1 MPETN
6 NKIPFSTTRLRIRKI
21 MRKPQGNKASFPA
34 ADFLPCDLKIW
45 IGKDSDFFLRSFC
58 HHRMILKIILAGN
71 ASTNIDG
78 VRYRLKPSDAVLY
91 FPMQTHSTETDESG
105 VFEYL
110 AITFV
115 AGRGSYETLDV
126 LKNRVFDPDPGN
138 SCLTDLLEAWI
149 ENRQVRAEFLLAELL
164 SGAVSRL
171 AVKADLPDCEFGD
184 MAEFIRKNCQGE
196 LSVKKIASEFDIST
210 QSVRR
215 IFRRNITGLTPAAL
229 IRRQKMILAEELLCK
244 TDFSL
249 QEIAEQCGFATAFS
263 FSRAFRRAYGTPPAS
278 YRKKSQ
284 LN

>member
-1 MPETN
+1 MSVSN
-6 NKIPFSTTRLRIRKI
+6 NKIPFSITLRKIRRI
-21 MRKPQGNKASFPA
+21 MRKPQENGVSFPA
-34 ADFLPCDLKIW
+34 VDFVPCDLKIW

-91 FPMQTHSTETDESG
+91 FPMQTHSTETDENG

-115 AGRGSYETLDV
+115 AGRGSYEALDV
-126 LKNRVFDPDPGN
+126 LKNRVFDPDPEN
-138 SCLTDLLEAWI
+138 HCLTDLLEAWI
-149 ENRQVRAEFLLAELL
+149 ENRQVRAEFLLTELL

-171 AVKADLPDCEFGD
+171 AVKAALPDGEFGD

-196 LSVKKIASEFDIST
+196 LSVKKIASEFDISP

-215 IFRRNITGLTPAAL
+215 IFKRNITGLTPAAL
-229 IRRQKMILAEELLCK
+229 IRRQKMILAEELLRR
-244 TDFSL
+244 TEFSL
-249 QEIAEQCGFATAFS
+249 SEIARQCGFATAFS
-263 FSRAFRRAYGTPPAS
+263 FSRAFRRAYGRPPAQ
-278 YRKKSQ
+278 YRKEH
-284 LN
+284 L

>member
-91 FPMQTHSTETDESG
+91 FPMQTHSTETEEDG

-110 AITFV
+110 AISFV
-115 AGRGSYETLDV
+115 AGMGDYEALDV
-126 LKNRVFDPDPGN
+126 LKNRVFHPDPENN
-138 SCLTDLLEAWI
+138 SLLELLEAWK
-149 ENRQVRAEFLLAELL
+149 ENRQARAAFLLAELL
-164 SGAVSRL
+164 SSAVFRL
-171 AVKADLPDCEFGD
+171 AEKVPASGGEFGD
-184 MAEFIRKNCQGE
+184 MAEYIRKNCTGDI
-196 LSVKKIASEFDIST
+196 SVKKIASEFDISP

-215 IFRRNITGLTPAAL
+215 IFKRNITGLTPAAL
-229 IRRQKMILAEELLCK
+229 IRHQKMILAEELLRR
-244 TDFSL
+244 TEFSL

>member
-1 MPETN
+1 MSVSN
-6 NKIPFSTTRLRIRKI
+6 NKIPFSTTLRKIRRI
-21 MRKPQGNKASFPA
+21 MRKPQESRVSFPA
-34 ADFLPCDLKIW
+34 VDFVPCDLKIW

-91 FPMQTHSTETDESG
+91 FPMQTHSTETDENG

-115 AGRGSYETLDV
+115 AGRGSYEALDV
-126 LKNRVFDPDPGN
+126 LKNRVFDPDPEN
-138 SCLTDLLEAWI
+138 RCLTDLLEAWI
-149 ENRQVRAEFLLAELL
+149 ENRQVRAEFLLTELL

-171 AVKADLPDCEFGD
+171 AVKADLPDGEFGD

-196 LSVKKIASEFDIST
+196 LSVKKIASEFDISP

-215 IFRRNITGLTPAAL
+215 IFKRNITGLTPAAL
-229 IRRQKMILAEELLCK
+229 IRRQKMILAEELLRR
-244 TDFSL
+244 TEFSL
-249 QEIAEQCGFATAFS
+249 PEIARQCGFATAFS
-263 FSRAFRRAYGTPPAS
+263 FSRAFRRAYGRPPAQ
-278 YRKKSQ
+278 YRKEH
-284 LN
+284 L

>member
-1 MPETN
+1 MSVSN
-6 NKIPFSTTRLRIRKI
+6 NKIPFSTTLRKI
-21 MRKPQGNKASFPA
+21 RRIMLTPQESGVSFPA
-34 ADFLPCDLKIW
+34 ADFVPCDLKIW

-115 AGRGSYETLDV
+115 AGRGSYEALDV

-149 ENRQVRAEFLLAELL
+149 KNRQVRAEFLLAELL

-171 AVKADLPDCEFGD
+171 AVKADRSDCEFGD

-196 LSVKKIASEFDIST
+196 LSVKKIASEFDISP

-215 IFRRNITGLTPAAL
+215 IFKRNITGLTPAAL
-229 IRRQKMILAEELLCK
+229 IRRQKMILAEELLRR
-244 TDFSL
+244 TEFSL
-249 QEIAEQCGFATAFS
+249 PEIARQCGFSTAFS
-263 FSRAFRRAYGTPPAS
+263 FSRAFRRTYGMPPAQ
-278 YRKKSQ
+278 YRKEH
-284 LN
+284 L